1 MERVL
6 DTAALLHWPVDELNG
21 GVCAPSQRQELE
33 RLSSARAM
41 LVSSIDIQ
49 WQEVAPAWLNQARQA
64 ASLTG
69 DLPRLS
75 DVDLDVLALALGLGL
90 ALVTDDYRLQN
101 TVRHAGG
108 SILSVVNT
116 PSKAVWIWELQCTG
130 CRDVAPVPEGV
141 HRSKNADAGSCD
153 RCGSPMKVKRR
164 RA

>member
-6 DTAALLHWPVDELNG
+6 DTAALLHWPVAELTG
-21 GVCAPSQRQELE
+21 GVCAPSQQQELQ

-41 LVSSIDIQ
+41 LVESVDLR
-49 WQEVAPAWLNQARQA
+49 WHEVAPAWLNQAREA

-75 DVDLDVLALALGLGL
+75 DVDLDVLALTLGLGL

-108 SILSVVNT
+108 AILPVANA

-141 HRSKNADAGSCD
+141 QRSKNADAGCCN